1 MKIVKLT
8 ADHAQDARHLFNNEK
23 YMGVEVNN
31 ETWGTNV
38 HYFANL
44 TYNRFTNAYL
54 TDLKNFG
61 AYGAVDDSGIVQAF
75 VCYYTSVDEPSW
87 YYTLARSNGD
97 NKLMKDIL
105 DVIIA
110 MQEAQGR
117 MKVYSLVNSDHSKIL
132 RRLYWSEY
140 NSNRYHY
147 VDEYIV
153 PAKYKTYYSRD
164 WELLFKRS
172 LLPSDTIVR
181 CSFLKQEFRTV
192 LPIGGN
198 I

>member
-8 ADHAQDARHLFNNEK
+8 MDHAENAKQLFLNEK
-23 YMGVEVNN
+23 YMGVDINN
-31 ETWGTNV
+31 DTWGTST
-38 HYFANL
+38 HYFSQL
-44 TYNRFTNAYL
+44 TYNRFINAYL
-54 TDLKNFG
+54 ADLKNFG
-61 AYGAVDDSGIVQAF
+61 AYGAIDDSGTVQAF
-75 VCYYTSVDEPSW
+75 VCYYTSADEPSW
-87 YYTLARSNGD
+87 YYTLARSGGD
-97 NKLMKDIL
+97 NRLLKDIL

-117 MKVYSLVNSDHSKIL
+117 MKVYSLVNAEHAKIL
-132 RRLYWSEY
+132 RRLYWSEF

-153 PAKYKTYYSRD
+153 PAKYKTYYNRD

-172 LLPSDTIVR
+172 LLPTDTIVR
-181 CSFLKQEFRTV
+181 CSFLKQEFRTN

>member
-8 ADHAQDARHLFNNEK
+8 PDHAEDAKHLFYNEK

-31 ETWGTNV
+31 NTWGTTTE
-38 HYFANL
+38 YFAQL
-44 TYNRFTNAYL
+44 TYNRFINAYL
-54 TDLKNFG
+54 ADLKNFG
-61 AYGAVDDSGIVQAF
+61 AYGAVDDAGTVQAF
-75 VCYYTSVDEPSW
+75 VCYYTSADEPSW
-87 YYTLARSNGD
+87 FYTLARSSGD
-97 NKLMKDIL
+97 NRLLKDVL

-117 MKVYSLVNSDHSKIL
+117 MKVYSLVNAEHAKIL

-147 VDEYIV
+147 VDEYMV
-153 PAKYKTYYSRD
+153 PAKYKTYYNRD

-181 CSFLKQEFRTV
+181 CSFLKQEFRTS

>member
-1 MKIVKLT
+1 
-8 ADHAQDARHLFNNEK
+8 
-23 YMGVEVNN
+23 
-31 ETWGTNV
+31 
-38 HYFANL
+38 
-44 TYNRFTNAYL
+44 
-54 TDLKNFG
+54 
-61 AYGAVDDSGIVQAF
+61 
-75 VCYYTSVDEPSW
+75 
-87 YYTLARSNGD
+87 
-97 NKLMKDIL
+97 LMKDIL

-117 MKVYSLVNSDHSKIL
+117 MKVYSLVNSDHAKIL
-132 RRLYWSEY
+132 RRLYWSEH

-147 VDEYIV
+147 VDEYLV